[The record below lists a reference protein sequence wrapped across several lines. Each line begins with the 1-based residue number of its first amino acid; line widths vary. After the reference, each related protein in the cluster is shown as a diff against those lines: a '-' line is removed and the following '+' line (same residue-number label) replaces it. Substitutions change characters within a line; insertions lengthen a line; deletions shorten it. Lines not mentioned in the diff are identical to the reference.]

1 MGGFLECEMSNG
13 KIINSFAA
21 GAILLGAFMP
31 VSSSGAEKTNFSAN
45 VGIVSEYFFRGIS
58 QNDDAPAI
66 QGGFD
71 YEIEA
76 SKGLSI
82 YAGVWGSSVDFN
94 ESGSTD
100 GASLEADY
108 YGGIRTGLGDTGIT
122 LDAGLIYYTY
132 PGAASNLNYD
142 FWEAQAA
149 ISYDFGAAAVTAS
162 LNYSPENFGKS
173 GEAYYWKG
181 ALDIPIKDMTLSG
194 YIARQNVEDN
204 NTFGSPDY
212 TEWNLSLGSS
222 LAGFDLSVAYT
233 DTDIS
238 PEADGKGK
246 AVIFTVS
253 RSF

>member
-1 MGGFLECEMSNG
+1 MSNS

-71 YEIEA
+71 
-76 SKGLSI
+76 
-82 YAGVWGSSVDFN
+82 
-94 ESGSTD
+94 
-100 GASLEADY
+100 
-108 YGGIRTGLGDTGIT
+108 
-122 LDAGLIYYTY
+122 
-132 PGAASNLNYD
+132 
-142 FWEAQAA
+142 
-149 ISYDFGAAAVTAS
+149 
-162 LNYSPENFGKS
+162 
-173 GEAYYWKG
+173 
-181 ALDIPIKDMTLSG
+181 
-194 YIARQNVEDN
+194 
-204 NTFGSPDY
+204 
-212 TEWNLSLGSS
+212 
-222 LAGFDLSVAYT
+222 LSVAYT

>member
-1 MGGFLECEMSNG
+1 M
-13 KIINSFAA
+13 
-21 GAILLGAFMP
+21 
-31 VSSSGAEKTNFSAN
+31 
-45 VGIVSEYFFRGIS
+45 VSEYFFRGIS

-76 SKGLSI
+76 SKGLTI
-82 YAGVWGSSVDFN
+82 YAGIWGASVDFN

-108 YGGIRTGLGDTGIT
+108 YGGIRTGLGDTGVT
-122 LDAGLIYYTY
+122 LDAGFIYYTY
-132 PGAASNLNYD
+132 PGAASSLNYD

-149 ISYDFGAAAVTAS
+149 LSYDFGAATFTAS
-162 LNYSPENFGKS
+162 LNYSPENFGES

-181 ALDIPIKDMTLSG
+181 ALDIPIKDITMSG
-194 YIARQNVEDN
+194 YIARQNVQDN
-204 NTFGSPDY
+204 STFGSPDY
-212 TEWNLSLGSS
+212 TEWNLSMGSS
-222 LAGFDLSVAYT
+222 LSAFDLSIAYT
-233 DTDIS
+233 DTNIS